1 MPSRAGSIRPH
12 FPAPRALLALG
23 LSLALALAVEAIA
36 GIVTRPAIPG
46 WYAALAKP
54 AFTPPDWVF
63 PVVWT
68 TLFVLMAV
76 AVWLVWLRKGVRGAP
91 TSMALYATQLAFN
104 LGWSVLFFGL
114 RQPASALAAIVFL
127 LVLILAT
134 MAAFHRNRPVAAWL
148 MLPYLAWVA
157 FALVLNAAI
166 VWMN

>member
-1 MPSRAGSIRPH
+1 
-12 FPAPRALLALG
+12 
-23 LSLALALAVEAIA
+23 
-36 GIVTRPAIPG
+36 
-46 WYAALAKP
+46 
-54 AFTPPDWVF
+54 
-63 PVVWT
+63 
-68 TLFVLMAV
+68 
-76 AVWLVWLRKGVRGAP
+76 
-91 TSMALYATQLAFN
+91 
-104 LGWSVLFFGL
+104 GWSVLFFGL